1 MKINGK
7 DISQYNARQWR
18 IEFGQSDIR
27 NESEWVRGS
36 PLPYFDRNYRGFKEI
51 SISILVYGDSR
62 ENIRNKISNIMA
74 WLLETAV
81 LELDGYVRRFK
92 GILTKSNVKEGSD
105 QARKRYQLLE
115 LQFYAYEYGD
125 EVIITAEETAEI
137 SVYNPGNVVSP
148 AIIEITP
155 LLGLAELTVTGIC
168 QEYNGENQPVK
179 IPELSKDKTIILDG
193 VEGLIT
199 EDSDIKEV
207 DIWALPAVAPGVNNI
222 KISSNRV
229 YVKIRVL
236 PIYM

>member
-18 IEFGQSDIR
+18 VEFGQSDIK

-62 ENIRNKISNIMA
+62 ENIRNKISNIMS
-74 WLLETAV
+74 WMLETV
-81 LELDGYVRRFK
+81 ILDLDGYIRKFK
-92 GILTKSNVKEGSD
+92 GILIKSNVKEGSD

-115 LQFYAYEYGD
+115 LQFYGYEYG
-125 EVIITAEETAEI
+125 EEIIISTEETTEM
-137 SVYNPGNVVSP
+137 SVYNPGNVISP

-155 LLGLAELTVTGIC
+155 LVGMAELTVTGIG
-168 QEYNGENQPVK
+168 QECNGRNLPVK
-179 IPELSKDKTIILDG
+179 IPDLTKDKTVVLDG

-199 EDSDIKEV
+199 EDGKIKEA
-207 DIWALPAVAPGVNNI
+207 DIWTLPAVAPGNNDI
-222 KISSNRV
+222 TVSSNRL
-229 YVKIRVL
+229 YVKIRIL